1 MNKYTPECPFCSKYI
16 ERPSDIRTEFGPV
29 LGGKCRCGAVY
40 VCDTTGH
47 NTGEAYMECLAL
59 AKGDW
64 EMGSMQDTDYQT
76 VEMDYDIKR
85 HARIYSKGLAGGAG
99 KLIFV
104 KMGTPQPEKS
114 RVAEPVQEVTNTGS
128 QVRMKTKDR
137 IQEWLSA
144 NDLEPISALA
154 LTDKSV
160 IKPLISLSYDK
171 ENVLSWRAMEALGL
185 VAGQLSKDKIE
196 VIRDAIRR
204 LLWSMGEESGG
215 IGWSAAEM
223 LGEIIMNNPEAFSD
237 IVPIVWSFK
246 DEEMFRAGVV
256 RAYGRIGSVRP
267 DLVLFALPEMRL
279 LLNDP
284 DPNVRAQAAWALG
297 VLKDKDSVQEF
308 TALSKDEAVV
318 DFYEEGE
325 LHKSTVG
332 RISTEAKDK
341 CGQ

>member
-1 MNKYTPECPFCSKYI
+1 MNKYTPECPFCAKHI
-16 ERPSDIRTEFGPV
+16 ERPADIKTEFGPV
-29 LGGKCRCGAVY
+29 LAGRCGCGGVY

-64 EMGSMQDTDYQT
+64 EMGSMQDTDYHT
-76 VEMDYDIKR
+76 DEMDYDIKR
-85 HARIYSKGLAGGAG
+85 HARIYSKSLAGGAG

-104 KMGTPQPEKS
+104 KMGQPQSEEIKI
-114 RVAEPVQEVTNTGS
+114 AEPDKESAGVVPQG
-128 QVRMKTKDR
+128 RIKTKDR
-137 IQEWLSA
+137 IHEWLKV
-144 NDLEPISALA
+144 NDLEPIGLLA

-160 IKPLISLSYDK
+160 IKSLISLSYDK
-171 ENVLSWRAMEALGL
+171 DSVLSWRAMEALGV
-185 VAGQLSKDKIE
+185 VAKQLSRDKVE

-256 RAYGRIGSVRP
+256 RALGRVGSVRP
-267 DLVLFALPEMRL
+267 DLVRFAVSEMRQM
-279 LLNDP
+279 LNDP
-284 DPNVRAQAAWALG
+284 NPNVRAQAAWALG
-297 VLKDKDSVQEF
+297 VLKDKDSVQTLADLCKE
-308 TALSKDEAVV
+308 EAEV
-318 DFYEEGE
+318 DFYQGGE
-325 LHKSTVG
+325 LYKSTVG
-332 RISTEAKDK
+332 RISADAKDK
-341 CGQ
+341 CAQ